1 MSEEMYAQIEESC
14 QKTGCTIMEW
24 IRRACKE
31 RLQRGEFA
39 DLPVNSLSYQEIE
52 HLVKR
57 ALNNVLEERLN
68 ELDREIESGVKNKN
82 L

>member
-14 QKTGCTIMEW
+14 QKTGSTVMEW

-39 DLPVNSLSYQEIE
+39 ETPVNTLSYLEIE

-57 ALNNVLEERLN
+57 ALGNVLEERLN
-68 ELDREIESGVKNKN
+68 QIDREIDSGEINKK